1 MKNLCWNAPAVLAV
15 CLMGVM
21 LALAGCDYQK
31 GGEGKNAL
39 TPVGG
44 GVGEAPENKI
54 PQVVREAEKTFTE
67 FKKNVGEHNEMI
79 QSTLEEGKKN
89 MAAPPNRQFATPDDL
104 PPPPAPPEMPQTHV
118 TLYPPADPED
128 TLGNDDQQLLKASLE
143 GDYEGEELDLATPVE
158 IEEDEDFDRA
168 LSEEFNKPILLGEPI
183 FEKPENL
190 VRLDEKMAVWVDKDK
205 KNVVLQ
211 GWVCQTRAPLEF
223 FMCTGR
229 GILRL
234 NPYDGEEGMPD
245 QIVQFHGAKTH
256 EAVVC
261 VDVRPSIIHAGLL
274 AIGARP
280 GEPVRFQPE
289 FKPATGAEI
298 DVILRWKKEDGE
310 IVEKRA
316 QEVVMNAATGDPMDI
331 PWVFAGSYFYTDD
344 EDPSPT
350 PKRYYAADSEG
361 EVIGV
366 SNFPSA
372 TLDVPKASSASDDE
386 LLFQANQEVLP
397 ERGTPVTILLRLHRN

>member
-1 MKNLCWNAPAVLAV
+1 MKNLCWNVPAMLAVLT
-15 CLMGVM
+15 LGFT
-21 LALAGCDYQK
+21 LTLAGCDYAK
-31 GGEGKNAL
+31 VGEDGKTL

-44 GVGEAPENKI
+44 TGTDGTGQNQLPTI
-54 PQVVREAEKTFTE
+54 VREAEKAVTDLN
-67 FKKNVGEHNEMI
+67 KNVDEHSEMI
-79 QSTLEEGKKN
+79 KSTLEEGKKH
-89 MAAPPNRQFATPDDL
+89 MSKPAPQFATPDDL
-104 PPPPAPPEMPQTHV
+104 PPPPTPPEFPQAHT
-118 TLYPPADPED
+118 TLYPPPGPED
-128 TLGNDDQQLLKASLE
+128 VVGENDDQLLLKDSLDA
-143 GDYEGEELDLATPVE
+143 DYDEDELDLAEPVE
-158 IEEDEDFDRA
+158 LDVDEDFERA
-168 LSEEFNKPILLGEPI
+168 MSEEFNRPILLGDPI

-190 VRLDEKMAVWVDKDK
+190 VRLDEKMTVWVDKDK

-211 GWVCQTRAPLEF
+211 GWICQTRAPLEF

-229 GILRL
+229 GVLLL

-245 QIVQFHGAKTH
+245 QLVQFRGAKTH

-298 DVILRWKKEDGE
+298 EVILRWKKEDGE

-316 QEVVMNAATGDPMDI
+316 QDVVMDAATGEPMDI
-331 PWVFAGSYFYTDD
+331 PWVFAGSFFYTDD
-344 EDPSPT
+344 EDPAPT

-361 EVIGV
+361 EIIGV

-372 TLDVPKASSASDDE
+372 TLDVPKASSAANAE
-386 LLFQANQEVLP
+386 LLFQANQDALP
-397 ERGTPVTILLRLHRN
+397 ERGTPVTILLRLK